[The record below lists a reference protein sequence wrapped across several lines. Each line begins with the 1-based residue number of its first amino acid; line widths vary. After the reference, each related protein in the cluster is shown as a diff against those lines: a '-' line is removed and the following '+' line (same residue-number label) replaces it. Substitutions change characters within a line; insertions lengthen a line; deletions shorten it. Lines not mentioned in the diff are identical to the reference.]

1 MSIGIIQRL
10 TKFRKPFPALFY
22 ILHTSNIPEK
32 QYEIR
37 KMSLTDYFH
46 GEKQIIVARSNVFKF
61 LSMLVFIFINKQLL
75 RQFDTIQLMSG
86 SVKLHLKI

>member
-1 MSIGIIQRL
+1 MSIEIIQRL
-10 TKFRKPFPALFY
+10 TKFRKPFPALFH

-37 KMSLTDYFH
+37 KMSLTDHFH
-46 GEKQIIVARSNVFKF
+46 GEKQKIVARSNVFKF

-75 RQFDTIQLMSG
+75 CQFGPIQLMSG